1 MAKASGGTRKS
12 MPSANPQLKRAGNTE
27 KQTEHPLDD
36 GYFVSDSEKK
46 AYIMSKGG
54 FDSAETDVILKT
66 ISNWAGSGY
75 KNIRRWMLGRD
86 EKMADIVREDMKKK
100 AATLERFIE
109 KMPKWNGGTTYR
121 GMESTEKRAFFEALD
136 IGDQWDA
143 KSLNSW

>member
-12 MPSANPQLKRAGNTE
+12 MPSANPQLKGAGNTE

-100 AATLERFIE
+100 AATLA
-109 KMPKWNGGTTYR
+109 NGT
-121 GMESTEKRAFFEALD
+121 EALL
-136 IGDQWDA
+136 IGEW
-143 KSLNSW
+143 SLQKNVHFLKHWILGTNGMLSLLIHGNLTMA